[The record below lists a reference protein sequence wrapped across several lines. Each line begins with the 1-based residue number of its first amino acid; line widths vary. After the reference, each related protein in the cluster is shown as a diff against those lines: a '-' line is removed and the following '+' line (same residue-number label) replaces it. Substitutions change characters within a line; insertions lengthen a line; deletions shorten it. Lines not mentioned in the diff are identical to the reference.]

1 MTVYRCP
8 PETSVQSIG
17 IQCNLLAVP
26 PLTPFA
32 KLPEKRDHQENSDT
46 EEVDLT
52 DLDTSFHI
60 SQQEALQVSM
70 NITNILVMISVRVFI
85 PCQVTYCRNAFQ

>member
-1 MTVYRCP
+1 MTVYQCP

-17 IQCNLLAVP
+17 IQCNMLAVP

-52 DLDTSFHI
+52 DLDTSFHM
-60 SQQEALQVSM
+60 SQEDS
-70 NITNILVMISVRVFI
+70 T
-85 PCQVTYCRNAFQ
+85 TE